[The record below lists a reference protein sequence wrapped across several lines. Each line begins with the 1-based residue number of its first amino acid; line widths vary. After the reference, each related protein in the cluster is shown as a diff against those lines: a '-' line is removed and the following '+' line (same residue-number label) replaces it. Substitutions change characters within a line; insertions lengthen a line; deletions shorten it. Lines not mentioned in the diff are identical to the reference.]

1 MPILFLQGIFV
12 PLQGFFG
19 AAIYVRPRLLRVR
32 REYPELNWMQTIR
45 FGVLH
50 DTTPISEFLGKRGR
64 AAENS
69 SNAVSGPVGVTTPTQ
84 TRVASVEETPREDTS
99 GNDGTVLDEKYLE

>member
-1 MPILFLQGIFV
+1 M
-12 PLQGFFG
+12 
-19 AAIYVRPRLLRVR
+19 
-32 REYPELNWMQTIR
+32 N
-45 FGVLH
+45 
-50 DTTPISEFLGKRGR
+50 TTPISEFLGKRGR

-99 GNDGTVLDEKYLE
+99 GNDGMVRCSTKSISSRTLYVAINNNKATQL